1 MAESTYFFALE
12 IVARKRGKAIGQH
25 QLAAT
30 IGLEILTARIL
41 RNVTRQPR
49 PTPSINRVSTEWSYM
64 LANASF
70 LARWR
75 RYMATYHRCRRFSS
89 SMKDE
94 SRSKY
99 RSKET
104 LERRDEVLQLF
115 FVIFPWILL
124 LEDIWS
130 ISTKNENKN
139 YWKKVFDLI
148 LVIAFFFCEFLL
160 NSLKFCGGKV
170 TFSYGNEARIG
181 R

>member
-49 PTPSINRVSTEWSYM
+49 PTPSVNRVSTEWSYM

-75 RYMATYHRCRRFSS
+75 RYMATYHRVDGFRSS

-115 FVIFPWILL
+115 FCNFSVDSSLRRYLVNF
-124 LEDIWS
+124 
-130 ISTKNENKN
+130 NE
-139 YWKKVFDLI
+139 
-148 LVIAFFFCEFLL
+148 ER
-160 NSLKFCGGKV
+160 
-170 TFSYGNEARIG
+170 E
-181 R
+181 

>member
-49 PTPSINRVSTEWSYM
+49 PTPSVNRVSTEWSYM

-75 RYMATYHRCRRFSS
+75 RYMATYHRCRQFS
-89 SMKDE
+89 
-94 SRSKY
+94 
-99 RSKET
+99 
-104 LERRDEVLQLF
+104 
-115 FVIFPWILL
+115 I
-124 LEDIWS
+124 
-130 ISTKNENKN
+130 
-139 YWKKVFDLI
+139 VFDEGRVLI
-148 LVIAFFFCEFLL
+148 
-160 NSLKFCGGKV
+160 
-170 TFSYGNEARIG
+170 
-181 R
+181 